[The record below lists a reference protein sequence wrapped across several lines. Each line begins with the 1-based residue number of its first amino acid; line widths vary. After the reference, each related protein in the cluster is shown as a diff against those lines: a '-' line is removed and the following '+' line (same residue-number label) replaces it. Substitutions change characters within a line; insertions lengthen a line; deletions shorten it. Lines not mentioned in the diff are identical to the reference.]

1 MSNGAPSADYLKW
14 LKWAYDQ
21 RYGQGSWDADRGGEE
36 STPQTVPTGFTE
48 YLPNVRKYWDEERAI
63 GVLERD
69 GKFLGVACLAAKEVV
84 DKESYVR
91 RFGLSFEKDVQ
102 WRSVAGLLDHLA
114 RSPTFKAVLVTTS
127 KIPFKLEA
135 DVSDDLQG
143 RLNWA
148 ERNYNF
154 HKDKSDTLKMHIE
167 AQGGRDLGVGTS
179 PLHLPKQMK
188 EEEIHAKKFLDEM
201 RLIEGQIDTHM
212 KPYFQIKENL
222 FAAALF
228 FYVYTDA
235 KESFPDCLREIEARK
250 HSAKQEIMKT
260 YFVSVSDVKDPL
272 IVFNPEL
279 STFFRRD

>member
-1 MSNGAPSADYLKW
+1 MSNDTPSADYLKW
-14 LKWAYDQ
+14 HKWAFEQ
-21 RYGQGSWDADRGGEE
+21 RYGEGSWDRERGEGEGAE
-36 STPQTVPTGFTE
+36 ANHVPKGFVE
-48 YLPNVRKYWDEERAI
+48 YSPGIRKFWDEERAL
-63 GVLERD
+63 GVLERE
-69 GKFLGVACLAAKEVV
+69 GKFFGIACLVAKEVV

-102 WRSVAGLLDHLA
+102 WRAVAGLLDHLS

-135 DVSDDLQG
+135 DVPEELQG

-148 ERNYNF
+148 ERNHNY
-154 HKDKSDTLKMHIE
+154 HKEKADTLKLHIE
-167 AQGGRDLGVGTS
+167 GQGGRDLGVGTS

-188 EEEIHAKKFLDEM
+188 EEEDYAKKFLDEM
-201 RLIEGQIDTHM
+201 RQIEGQVDDHLR
-212 KPYFQIKENL
+212 PYFQIKENL

-235 KESFPDCLREIEARK
+235 KDSFQDCLREIEARK

-260 YFVSVSDVKDPL
+260 YFVAVSDVKDPL
-272 IVFNPEL
+272 IAFNPEF
-279 STFFRRD
+279 SPFFR